1 MPSKMMGEM
10 GEDVLLFENTANEII
25 PKTQTK
31 EVNLVK
37 RKIVNDVVL

>member
-10 GEDVLLFENTANEII
+10 GEGVLLFENTTKKII
-25 PKTQTK
+25 SKTQTK